1 MSEKDTKVSKKR
13 QKELLTEIYNDAKEE
28 IYLGTNIVNIKKAQ
42 SRQEERFELGEYL
55 PNLLRSFL
63 DLSYYTKMREL
74 GVIDK
79 VLEQMAKT
87 RKQGREADVIEF
99 INWIDTHKDFND
111 LINEDK
117 VNKIADQIEQLE
129 KEYNEMIKLIK

>member
-42 SRQEERFELGEYL
+42 SRQEELFELGEYL